1 MNASELDLSSL
12 GVTEREAREIER
24 EAERRLKPFAC
35 GIADCTRRYKNMNGL
50 RYHYQ
55 HSGDHGAI
63 GLALL
68 ASGQH
73 ECLRNGT
80 SKPIR
85 SHTVTNA
92 INAVTASASASTTP
106 GYTPTS
112 TPTNTQAPQLPSTA
126 PAAPAAMPNVYA
138 TAAGTLPFSFMPHQ
152 SSTAGQQHQQPTA
165 ATQSYLAYS
174 TGMFGTGAPASVSPA
189 PLSAAAATMQF

>member
-92 INAVTASASASTTP
+92 INAVTALKTP
-106 GYTPTS
+106 GYTPTP
-112 TPTNTQAPQLPSTA
+112 TPTTTQAPQLPST
-126 PAAPAAMPNVYA
+126 APAAMPNVYA
-138 TAAGTLPFSFMPHQ
+138 TAAGTLPFSFMPQ
-152 SSTAGQQHQQPTA
+152 QPSAVGQQNQQPTA
-165 ATQSYLAYS
+165 ATQSYLAYP
-174 TGMFGTGAPASVSPA
+174 TGIFGNGAPASVSPA
-189 PLSAAAATMQF
+189 PLSAAATTMQY